1 MYIEK
6 ASPRQDSDSLN
17 IAHKKEQTEKAGHA
31 DTEFVL
37 KEIP

>member
-6 ASPRQDSDSLN
+6 ASPRQDSDSL
-17 IAHKKEQTEKAGHA
+17 KKEQTEKAGHA